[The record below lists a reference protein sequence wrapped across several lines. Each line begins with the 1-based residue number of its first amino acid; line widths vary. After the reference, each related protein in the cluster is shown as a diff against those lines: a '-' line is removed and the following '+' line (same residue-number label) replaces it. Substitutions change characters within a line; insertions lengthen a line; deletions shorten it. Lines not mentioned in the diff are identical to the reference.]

1 MTSTSDP
8 TTTEGP
14 ALSLPDRE
22 HVLEHA
28 AELIAAAWR
37 SFDQPRPGQPLPDE
51 RTHALL
57 SRPLPTAPSD
67 ANDALDAAAD
77 VLDRSLAQTRPRW
90 FAYIGSSG
98 LEIGVLADALMASHD
113 VNVANSAGAADLLEA
128 QTIRWVGQ
136 FVGFDD
142 HAPGLL
148 AAGGTI
154 ANLTALTAARERALP
169 GVRHDGAGGRK
180 MALYCS
186 AEAHYSVRRAAEVLG
201 IGGHNVRAIP
211 IDAHRRMD
219 VSACAEAITDD
230 RKKGITPVAVVAT
243 AGTTLTGAVDDIA
256 GLADVCRD
264 EIWLHVDGAYGLPA
278 AATTQAGPL
287 FKGLPKAFSATVD
300 AHKWLYVPKACSV
313 LLMHDVDALE
323 RAFSHYEGYMP
334 HGEQLHAVDRSLE
347 YSRPLRGLKL
357 WLAFT
362 VHGADAIRAAIERN
376 LQQAALLASLIE
388 ADGRFELL
396 VEPQLSAVCF
406 RHLPPTGVDPDEHN
420 AALARA
426 TAADG
431 RILLAPA
438 EVDGATALRACI
450 VNYRTTEDDIRAIPK
465 VVAEI
470 ATAA

>member
-1 MTSTSDP
+1 MTSTTDP
-8 TTTEGP
+8 TTAEGP
-14 ALSLPDRE
+14 ALPLADRE

-28 AELIAAAWR
+28 AELIADAWH

-51 RTHALL
+51 HTRQLL
-57 SRPLPTAPSD
+57 SRPLPAGPKD
-67 ANDALDAAAD
+67 ATEALDAAAD
-77 VLDRSLAQTRPRW
+77 VLDRSLAQSRPRW

-142 HAPGLL
+142 NASGLL

-169 GVRHDGAGGRK
+169 GVRHEGAGGRK

-201 IGGHNVRAIP
+201 IGGRNVRAIP

-219 VSACAEAITDD
+219 VAACENAITQD
-230 RKKGITPVAVVAT
+230 RRNGVIPIAVVAT
-243 AGTTLTGAVDDIA
+243 AGTTLTGAVDDIGA
-256 GLADVCRD
+256 LADVCGD
-264 EIWLHVDGAYGLPA
+264 DIWLHVDGAYGLPA
-278 AATTQAGPL
+278 ASTRQAGRL
-287 FKGLPKAFSATVD
+287 FNGLPKAFSATVD

-323 RAFSHYEGYMP
+323 QAFSHHEGYMP

-376 LQQAALLASLIE
+376 VEQAGLLASLVT
-388 ADGRFELL
+388 ADKRFELM

-406 RHLPPTGVDPDEHN
+406 RHLPPPGTNPDEHN

-426 TAADG
+426 VAADG

-438 EVDGATALRACI
+438 EVDGATVLRACF
-450 VNYRTTEDDIRAIPK
+450 VNHRTTEADVRAILT
-465 VVAEI
+465 VVADL
-470 ATAA
+470 ANA